1 MKFNLFDTILVA
13 FLPFLG
19 NRSAPGYLR
28 NGFWYCDEILE
39 VYALGVSLRLRN

>member
-1 MKFNLFDTILVA
+1 MKFNLFDAISVA
-13 FLPFLG
+13 FPPFLG

-39 VYALGVSLRLRN
+39 VYARGVSLRLRN